1 MAQTAA
7 RLLGVFL
14 IGLVGW
20 LGASVLRV
28 EGLWL
33 FVMAVVL
40 GAIAGVVGTRP
51 ILLPAVARDAG
62 RVSRSSGSR
71 RDRLLSENW
80 TL

>member
-1 MAQTAA
+1 MTQTAA

-20 LGASVLRV
+20 LGTSVLRV
-28 EGLWL
+28 EGIWL

-51 ILLPAVARDAG
+51 ILLPAVWLGMLAAYPAALALG
-62 RVSRSSGSR
+62 VIVS
-71 RDRLLSENW
+71 
-80 TL
+80 